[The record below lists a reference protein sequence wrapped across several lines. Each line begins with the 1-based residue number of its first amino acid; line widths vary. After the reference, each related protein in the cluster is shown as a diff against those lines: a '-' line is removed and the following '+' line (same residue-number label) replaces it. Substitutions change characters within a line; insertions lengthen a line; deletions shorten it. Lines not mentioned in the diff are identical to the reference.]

1 LEIGIWNLL
10 EIWKLGFGIS
20 DPVTQKL
27 PRTLLYRVYME
38 KEMADRYEI
47 RLSGSGG
54 QGLILMGIILAE
66 AIGVYDG
73 KYVAQ
78 TQSYGPEAR
87 GGSSKSEVIVSDE
100 EIDYPKAMKLD
111 LLLAMNQKSCDE
123 FYPDL
128 KPDGLLIV
136 DSTFVT
142 QIPTSKAFQIPF
154 TGIARE
160 RFKREVVANIVALGS
175 LSQLSPIVSARA
187 VESAVLARVPKGT
200 EKLNR
205 DALKAGMNAAKQAKK
220 AWMNSEVVPEVPKED
235 LLDSY

>member
-1 LEIGIWNLL
+1 MG
-10 EIWKLGFGIS
+10 S
-20 DPVTQKL
+20 
-27 PRTLLYRVYME
+27 
-38 KEMADRYEI
+38 RYEI

-66 AIGVYDG
+66 AIGIYDG

-100 EIDYPKAMKLD
+100 EIDYPKAIRLD

-128 KPDGLLIV
+128 KGEGLLIV

-142 QIPTSKAFQIPF
+142 QIPTPKAFQISF
-154 TGIARE
+154 TRLARE
-160 RFKREVVANIVALGS
+160 KFGREVVANIIALGA
-175 LSQLSPIVSARA
+175 LSQLTPIVSAKA

-205 DALKAGMNAAKQAKK
+205 EALMAGASAARKG
-220 AWMNSEVVPEVPKED
+220 KEWV
-235 LLDSY
+235 

>member
-1 LEIGIWNLL
+1 
-10 EIWKLGFGIS
+10 
-20 DPVTQKL
+20 
-27 PRTLLYRVYME
+27 
-38 KEMADRYEI
+38 MAYRYEI

-66 AIGVYDG
+66 AIGIYDG

-100 EIDYPKAMKLD
+100 EIDYPKAIRLD

-128 KPDGLLIV
+128 KAEGLLIV

-142 QIPTSKAFQIPF
+142 QIPTPKAFQIPF
-154 TGIARE
+154 TRLARE
-160 RFKREVVANIVALGS
+160 KFGREMVANIIALGA
-175 LSQLSPIVSARA
+175 LSQLTPIVSAKA
-187 VESAVLARVPKGT
+187 VEAAVLARVPKGT

-205 DALKAGMNAAKQAKK
+205 DALKAGMNAAKRAKK
-220 AWMNSEVVPEVPKED
+220 AWTELEVPPETPKED

>member
-1 LEIGIWNLL
+1 MG
-10 EIWKLGFGIS
+10 S
-20 DPVTQKL
+20 
-27 PRTLLYRVYME
+27 
-38 KEMADRYEI
+38 RYEI

-66 AIGVYDG
+66 AIGIYDG

-100 EIDYPKAMKLD
+100 EIDYPKAIRLD

-128 KPDGLLIV
+128 KPEGLFIV

-142 QIPTSKAFQIPF
+142 QIPTPKAFQIPF
-154 TGIARE
+154 TRLARE
-160 RFKREVVANIVALGS
+160 KFGREVVANIIALGA
-175 LSQLSPIVSARA
+175 LSQLTPIVSAKA

-200 EKLNR
+200 ERLNR
-205 DALKAGMNAAKQAKK
+205 DALRAGMIAARQAKK
-220 AWMNSEVVPEVPKED
+220 AWMKSEVSPEVPKED

>member
-1 LEIGIWNLL
+1 MS
-10 EIWKLGFGIS
+10 F
-20 DPVTQKL
+20 
-27 PRTLLYRVYME
+27 
-38 KEMADRYEI
+38 RYEI

-66 AIGVYDG
+66 AIGIYDG
-73 KYVAQ
+73 KFVAQ
-78 TQSYGPEAR
+78 TQNYGPEAR

-100 EIDYPKAMKLD
+100 EIDYPKAMQLD

-128 KPDGLLIV
+128 KPEGLLIV

-142 QIPTSKAFQIPF
+142 QVPTSKTFQIPF
-154 TGIARE
+154 TRIARE
-160 RFKREVVANIVALGS
+160 KFKREVVANIIALGA
-175 LSQLSPIVSARA
+175 LTQLSPIISSKA

-205 DALKAGMNAAKQAKK
+205 DALKAGIAAAKRAKK
-220 AWMNSEVVPEVPKED
+220 EWMEAEMLPEIPKED

>member
-1 LEIGIWNLL
+1 MG
-10 EIWKLGFGIS
+10 S
-20 DPVTQKL
+20 
-27 PRTLLYRVYME
+27 
-38 KEMADRYEI
+38 RYEI

-66 AIGVYDG
+66 AIGIYDG

-100 EIDYPKAMKLD
+100 EIDYPKAMRLD

-128 KPDGLLIV
+128 KPEGLLIV

-142 QIPTSKAFQIPF
+142 QLPTSKAFQVPF
-154 TGIARE
+154 TRIARE
-160 RFKREVVANIVALGS
+160 KFKREVVANIIALGA
-175 LSQLSPIVSARA
+175 LSQLTPIVSPKAI
-187 VESAVLARVPKGT
+187 ESAVLARVPKGT

-205 DALKAGMNAAKQAKK
+205 DALKAGMAAAKRAKK
-220 AWMNSEVVPEVPKED
+220 EWMKTEVPPEIPEED

>member
-1 LEIGIWNLL
+1 MG
-10 EIWKLGFGIS
+10 S
-20 DPVTQKL
+20 
-27 PRTLLYRVYME
+27 
-38 KEMADRYEI
+38 RYEI

-66 AIGVYDG
+66 AIGIYDG

-100 EIDYPKAMKLD
+100 EIDYPKAMRLD

-128 KPDGLLIV
+128 KPEGILIV

-142 QIPTSKAFQIPF
+142 QLPTSKAFQVPF
-154 TGIARE
+154 TRIARE
-160 RFKREVVANIVALGS
+160 KFKREVVANIIALGA
-175 LSQLSPIVSARA
+175 LTQLTPIVSPKAI
-187 VESAVLARVPKGT
+187 ESAVLARVPKGT

-205 DALKAGMNAAKQAKK
+205 DALKAGMAAAKRAKK
-220 AWMNSEVVPEVPKED
+220 EWMKTEVSPEIPEED

>member
-1 LEIGIWNLL
+1 M
-10 EIWKLGFGIS
+10 K
-20 DPVTQKL
+20 
-27 PRTLLYRVYME
+27 
-38 KEMADRYEI
+38 MAYRYEI

-66 AIGVYDG
+66 AIGIYDG

-100 EIDYPKAMKLD
+100 EIDYPKAIRLD

-128 KPDGLLIV
+128 KAEGSLIV

-142 QIPTSKAFQIPF
+142 QIPTPKAFQIPF
-154 TGIARE
+154 TRLARE
-160 RFKREVVANIVALGS
+160 KFGREVVANIIALGA
-175 LSQLSPIVSARA
+175 LSQLTPIVSAKA

-205 DALKAGMNAAKQAKK
+205 DALKAGMNAAKRAKK
-220 AWMNSEVVPEVPKED
+220 AWMELEVPPETPKED

>member
-1 LEIGIWNLL
+1 MG
-10 EIWKLGFGIS
+10 S
-20 DPVTQKL
+20 
-27 PRTLLYRVYME
+27 
-38 KEMADRYEI
+38 RYEI

-66 AIGVYDG
+66 AIGIYDG

-78 TQSYGPEAR
+78 TQNYGPEAR

-123 FYPDL
+123 FFPDL
-128 KPDGLLIV
+128 KSDGTLIV

-142 QIPTSKAFQIPF
+142 QLPTPKAFQIPF
-154 TGIARE
+154 TRIARE
-160 RFKREVVANIVALGS
+160 KFKREVVANIIALGA
-175 LSQLSPIVSARA
+175 LSQLTPIVSAKA
-187 VESAVLARVPKGT
+187 IESAVLARVPRGT

-205 DALKAGMNAAKQAKK
+205 DALRAGMNAAKQAKK

>member
-1 LEIGIWNLL
+1 M
-10 EIWKLGFGIS
+10 GF
-20 DPVTQKL
+20 
-27 PRTLLYRVYME
+27 
-38 KEMADRYEI
+38 RYEI

-66 AIGVYDG
+66 AIGIYDG
-73 KYVAQ
+73 KFVAQ

-100 EIDYPKAMKLD
+100 EIDYPKAMQPD
-111 LLLAMNQKSCDE
+111 LLLAMNQKSCDD
-123 FYPDL
+123 FYLEL
-128 KPDGLLIV
+128 KPEGLLIV

-142 QIPTSKAFQIPF
+142 QVPTLKAFQIPF
-154 TGIARE
+154 TRMARE
-160 RFKREVVANIVALGS
+160 RFNREVVANIIALGA
-175 LSQLSPIVSARA
+175 LTQLSPIISSKA

-205 DALKAGMNAAKQAKK
+205 DALKAGIAAAKQAKK
-220 AWMNSEVVPEVPKED
+220 EWMKTEVPPEIPKED

>member
-1 LEIGIWNLL
+1 MG
-10 EIWKLGFGIS
+10 S
-20 DPVTQKL
+20 
-27 PRTLLYRVYME
+27 
-38 KEMADRYEI
+38 RYEI

-66 AIGVYDG
+66 AIGIYDG
-73 KYVAQ
+73 RFVAQ

-87 GGSSKSEVIVSDE
+87 GGSSKSEVIVSEE

-128 KPDGLLIV
+128 KPDGTLIV

-142 QIPTSKAFQIPF
+142 QVPTPKVFQIPF
-154 TGIARE
+154 TRLARE
-160 RFKREVVANIVALGS
+160 KFKREVVANIIALGA
-175 LSQLSPIVSARA
+175 LSQLTPIVSPRA
-187 VESAVLARVPKGT
+187 IESAVLARVPKGT

-205 DALKAGMNAAKQAKK
+205 DALRAGMSAAKRAKK
-220 AWMNSEVVPEVPKED
+220 AWMKSEMTPEISKED

>member
-1 LEIGIWNLL
+1 MG
-10 EIWKLGFGIS
+10 S
-20 DPVTQKL
+20 
-27 PRTLLYRVYME
+27 
-38 KEMADRYEI
+38 RYEI

-66 AIGVYDG
+66 AIGIYDG

-87 GGSSKSEVIVSDE
+87 GGSSKSEVVVSDE

-136 DSTFVT
+136 DSTFVA
-142 QIPTSKAFQIPF
+142 QLPTPKVFRIPF
-154 TGIARE
+154 TRMARE
-160 RFKREVVANIVALGS
+160 TFKKEVVANIIALGA
-175 LSQLSPIVSARA
+175 LSQLSPIVTPKAI
-187 VESAVLARVPKGT
+187 ESAVLARVPRGT

-205 DALKAGMNAAKQAKK
+205 DALRAGMNAAKQAKR
-220 AWMNSEVVPEVPKED
+220 AWMKSEVPPEIPKED

>member
-1 LEIGIWNLL
+1 M
-10 EIWKLGFGIS
+10 S
-20 DPVTQKL
+20 
-27 PRTLLYRVYME
+27 Y
-38 KEMADRYEI
+38 RYEI

-87 GGSSKSEVIVSDE
+87 GGSSKSEIIVSDE
-100 EIDYPKAMKLD
+100 EIDYPKAMRLD
-111 LLLAMNQKSCDE
+111 LLLAMNQRSCDE

-142 QIPTSKAFQIPF
+142 QVPTPKAFQVPF
-154 TGIARE
+154 TRIARE
-160 RFKREVVANIVALGS
+160 KFKREVVANIIALGA
-175 LSQLSPIVSARA
+175 LSQLSPIVSAKA
-187 VESAVLARVPKGT
+187 VESAVLARVPRGT
-200 EKLNR
+200 DKLNR
-205 DALKAGMNAAKQAKK
+205 DALRAGMSAAKQAKE
-220 AWMNSEVVPEVPKED
+220 AWTKVEAVPEVPKED

>member
-1 LEIGIWNLL
+1 
-10 EIWKLGFGIS
+10 
-20 DPVTQKL
+20 
-27 PRTLLYRVYME
+27 
-38 KEMADRYEI
+38 
-47 RLSGSGG
+47 
-54 QGLILMGIILAE
+54 MGIILAE
-66 AIGVYDG
+66 AIGIYDG

-87 GGSSKSEVIVSDE
+87 GGSSKSEVVVSDE

-136 DSTFVT
+136 DSTFVA
-142 QIPTSKAFQIPF
+142 QLPTPKVFQIPF
-154 TGIARE
+154 TRMARE
-160 RFKREVVANIVALGS
+160 KFKKEVVANIIALGA
-175 LSQLSPIVSARA
+175 LSQLSPIVTPKAI
-187 VESAVLARVPKGT
+187 ESAVLARVPRGT

-205 DALKAGMNAAKQAKK
+205 DALRAGMNAAKQAKK
-220 AWMNSEVVPEVPKED
+220 AWMKSEVTPEIPKED

>member
-1 LEIGIWNLL
+1 M
-10 EIWKLGFGIS
+10 S
-20 DPVTQKL
+20 
-27 PRTLLYRVYME
+27 Y
-38 KEMADRYEI
+38 RYEI

-66 AIGVYDG
+66 AIGIHDG

-100 EIDYPKAMKLD
+100 EIDYPKAMHLD
-111 LLLAMNQKSCDE
+111 LLLAMNQGSCDE

-142 QIPTSKAFQIPF
+142 QVPTPKAFQIPF
-154 TGIARE
+154 TRMARE
-160 RFKREVVANIVALGS
+160 KFKREVVANIIALGA
-175 LSQLSPIVSARA
+175 LAQLSPIVSSKS
-187 VESAVLARVPKGT
+187 VESAVLHRVPKGT

-205 DALKAGMNAAKQAKK
+205 DALKAGINAAKQAKE
-220 AWMNSEVVPEVPKED
+220 AWAKLEIIPGVPKED

>member
-1 LEIGIWNLL
+1 
-10 EIWKLGFGIS
+10 
-20 DPVTQKL
+20 
-27 PRTLLYRVYME
+27 
-38 KEMADRYEI
+38 MAFRYEI

-66 AIGVYDG
+66 AIGIYDG
-73 KYVAQ
+73 KFVAQ

-100 EIDYPKAMKLD
+100 EIDYPEAMQLD

-128 KPDGLLIV
+128 KPEGLLIV

-142 QIPTSKAFQIPF
+142 QVPTSKTFQIPF
-154 TGIARE
+154 TRIARE
-160 RFKREVVANIVALGS
+160 KFKREVVANIIALGA
-175 LSQLSPIVSARA
+175 LTQLSPIISSKA

-205 DALKAGMNAAKQAKK
+205 DALKAGIAAAKRAKK
-220 AWMNSEVVPEVPKED
+220 EWMEAEMLPDIPKED

>member
-1 LEIGIWNLL
+1 MTIGLL
-10 EIWKLGFGIS
+10 GANKM
-20 DPVTQKL
+20 P
-27 PRTLLYRVYME
+27 Y
-38 KEMADRYEI
+38 RYEI

-66 AIGVYDG
+66 AIGIYDG
-73 KYVAQ
+73 KFVAQ

-100 EIDYPKAMKLD
+100 EIDYPKAMQLD
-111 LLLAMNQKSCDE
+111 LLLAMNQKSCDD
-123 FYPDL
+123 FYSDL
-128 KPDGLLIV
+128 KPEGLLIV

-142 QIPTSKAFQIPF
+142 QVPTLKAFQIPF
-154 TGIARE
+154 TRMARE
-160 RFKREVVANIVALGS
+160 KFKREVVANIIALGA
-175 LSQLSPIVSARA
+175 LTQLSPIISSKA

-205 DALKAGMNAAKQAKK
+205 DALKAGIAAAKQAKK
-220 AWMNSEVVPEVPKED
+220 EWMETEAPPEIPKED